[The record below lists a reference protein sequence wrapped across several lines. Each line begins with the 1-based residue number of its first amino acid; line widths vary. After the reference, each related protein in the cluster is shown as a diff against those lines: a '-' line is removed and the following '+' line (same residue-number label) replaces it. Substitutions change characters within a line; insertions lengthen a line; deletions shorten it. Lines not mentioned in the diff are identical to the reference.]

1 VQTTTVWKILVER
14 RAIDTLFRRISI
26 ATRRSRS
33 EHMRQQEVAKKV
45 RNATERKQRLKVYVV
60 ESTIFIFIWET
71 DRLKIFPVQ
80 KRFEMKIQYCHRLTD
95 A

>member
-1 VQTTTVWKILVER
+1 
-14 RAIDTLFRRISI
+14 
-26 ATRRSRS
+26 
-33 EHMRQQEVAKKV
+33 MRQQEVAKKV